1 MDPLFFMVLVWLAML
16 LVCTP
21 STVAGIY
28 KFYFNVIYKFDLL
41 CICEYD
47 AQDDFRLNLAAFPCL
62 TEGGHARRTKRQ
74 FGFSGGVNAV
84 RPITVRI
91 NTSNHKF
98 TKKYHIGVFTEYF
111 LNIYSDNVNLHFYP
125 QGALLSVTSS
135 NRRPYRPNIIYGPRP
150 TRRRCL
156 HYDRY
161 RRCIYWSRY

>member
-1 MDPLFFMVLVWLAML
+1 MTSRLNLTRAKTRDGHSSAGLQRGNNVQLRKILTLWQENMRVDPLFFMVLVWLAML

-21 STVAGIY
+21 STVA
-28 KFYFNVIYKFDLL
+28 
-41 CICEYD
+41 
-47 AQDDFRLNLAAFPCL
+47 
-62 TEGGHARRTKRQ
+62 EGGHARRTKRQ

-84 RPITVRI
+84 RPIT
-91 NTSNHKF
+91 
-98 TKKYHIGVFTEYF
+98 
-111 LNIYSDNVNLHFYP
+111 
-125 QGALLSVTSS
+125 GALLSVTSS

>member
-1 MDPLFFMVLVWLAML
+1 MGSRYLTASTKRWRESFDDVTVESDSSQNKRRSFFGRTSARKQRAAAQNTNAVNMRVDPLFFMVLVWLAML

-21 STVAGIY
+21 STVA
-28 KFYFNVIYKFDLL
+28 
-41 CICEYD
+41 
-47 AQDDFRLNLAAFPCL
+47 
-62 TEGGHARRTKRQ
+62 EGGHARRTKRQ

-84 RPITVRI
+84 RPIT
-91 NTSNHKF
+91 
-98 TKKYHIGVFTEYF
+98 
-111 LNIYSDNVNLHFYP
+111 
-125 QGALLSVTSS
+125 GALLSVTSS